1 MDFEIFT
8 MLPMWVLVHPKDI
21 CVGSHKNSRIQHLK
35 VKVVLGCVTSQRQ
48 EMRAPRKPHTFPK
61 GSPILMGHGKFL
73 VLHAWASIQSKLI

>member
-8 MLPMWVLVHPKDI
+8 MLPMWVLVHPKDT